1 MDIVWKILWGIIG
14 ISLLVTIHE
23 YGHYW
28 VARKLGFKVLRFS
41 VGFGKPIWKR
51 IGRAPDHIEYVLAA
65 IPLGGYVRMLD
76 ERDGEVP
83 PQDRPR
89 AFTSKPP
96 WQRILVLLAGPAANV
111 LFAILVLWVMFWVQ
125 GLEQV
130 KPVAG
135 DITLGKPAAEAG
147 LRSRDLILAVNGKPV
162 ADEGQLIFGLLDGV
176 SGDGPVVM
184 RVRSASGA
192 ERDVTM
198 PLDDRELR
206 FELTKSTKRN
216 EPNKLLSG
224 LGFDFW
230 TPTIPPRIFKVIEG
244 EPADLAGLEAGDLLL
259 SADGNPLPDW
269 NTATAYIRERPGKEI
284 LLKVRRGNEELSVR
298 ATTGRAQDGGKEIGR
313 LGFERAHDLLQ
324 YYPPEYVTR
333 VDLGPVKSL
342 AAGAAKAWEIT
353 AAQAT
358 FFWRVLTTRI
368 STDNFSS
375 LITIA
380 DYAGRAASA
389 GPEVFLSLLVLLS
402 LSLGFLNL
410 LPIPILDGGQIV
422 FQVAEWIRG
431 RPLSER
437 VYMVGQQAGLVA
449 IMLLMGVAL
458 FNDLSTYLFA
468 GAGK

>member
-51 IGRAPDHIEYVLAA
+51 VGRAPDHIEYVLAA

-96 WQRILVLLAGPAANV
+96 WQRILVLLAGPAANI
-111 LFAILVLWVMFWVQ
+111 LFAVLVLWGMFWVK
-125 GLEQV
+125 GIVEV

-135 DITLGKPAAEAG
+135 DVTLGKPAAEAG
-147 LRSRDLILAVNGKPV
+147 LRTGDLIVGVNGETV
-162 ADEGQLIFGLLDGV
+162 ADRGQLQFRLLGAV
-176 SGDGPVVM
+176 SGDGPVVL
-184 RVRSASGA
+184 RVRGGSGA

-198 PLDDRELR
+198 PLEDRSVR
-206 FELTKSTKRN
+206 FELTK
-216 EPNKLLSG
+216 PNKLLSG

-230 TPTIPPRIFKVIEG
+230 MPVVPPRIYRVIEG
-244 EPADLAGLEAGDLLL
+244 GPADLAGLKAGDLLL
-259 SADGNPLPDW
+259 SADGQPLPAWSD
-269 NTATAYIRERPGKEI
+269 ATKYIRERPGKEI
-284 LLKVRRGNEELSVR
+284 QFRVRRGAEELSVR
-298 ATTGRAQDGGKEIGR
+298 ATTLRATEDGKEIGR
-313 LGFERAHDLLQ
+313 LGFERSDDILE

-333 VDLGPVKSL
+333 VNLGPLKSL
-342 AAGAAKAWEIT
+342 AAGASQAWQMT

-358 FFWRVLTTRI
+358 FFWRILTTRI

-389 GPEVFLSLLVLLS
+389 GPGTFLTLLVLLS

-431 RPLSER
+431 KPLSER
-437 VYMVGQQAGLVA
+437 VYILGQQAGLVA

>member
-51 IGRAPDHIEYVLAA
+51 VGRAPDHIEYVVAA

-83 PQDRPR
+83 PQDRSR

-96 WQRILVLLAGPAANV
+96 WQRILVLLAGPAANI
-111 LFAILVLWVMFWVQ
+111 LFAVLVLWAMFWVK
-125 GLEQV
+125 GIVEV

-135 DITLGKPAAEAG
+135 DVTLGKPAAEAG
-147 LRSRDLILAVNGKPV
+147 LRSGDMIVGVNGQPV
-162 ADEGQLIFGLLDGV
+162 ADRGQLQFRLLGAV
-176 SGDGPVVM
+176 SGDGPVVL
-184 RVRSASGA
+184 RVRAGSGA
-192 ERDVTM
+192 ERDITM
-198 PLDDRELR
+198 PLEERAVR
-206 FELTKSTKRN
+206 FELTK
-216 EPNKLLSG
+216 PNKLLPG

-230 TPTIPPRIFKVIEG
+230 QPTVPPKVYKVRKG
-244 EPADLAGLEAGDLLL
+244 QPADLAGLKAGDLLL
-259 SADGNPLPDW
+259 SADGHALPTW
-269 NTATAYIRERPGKEI
+269 NDATKYIRERPGKEI
-284 LLKVRRGNEELSVR
+284 LLRVRRGGEEIPVR
-298 ATTGRAQDGGKEIGR
+298 ATTLSIKEDGKEIGL
-313 LGFERAHDLLQ
+313 LGFERSDDILE

-333 VDLGPVKSL
+333 VDLGPLKSL
-342 AAGAAKAWEIT
+342 AAGANQAWEMT

-358 FFWRVLTTRI
+358 FFWRILTTRI

-389 GPEVFLSLLVLLS
+389 GPGTFLTLLVLLS

-431 RPLSER
+431 KPLSER
-437 VYMVGQQAGLVA
+437 VYILGQQAGLVA